1 MHIIKHKRVP
11 EGFQMVS
18 FDVKSLFTNLTLETT
33 INIILRRIYTNHEL
47 KTSLTI
53 KEMKG
58 LLLLC
63 TKNVHFTFN
72 GQICTQ
78 VDRVAM
84 GTPLAPLLSDI
95 FMIELEISL
104 ISNLRNTKF
113 WRRYVDD
120 TIYFA
125 KIGSIEHIRSVLNSF
140 HKNIQFTY
148 EVESN
153 AKLPF
158 LDMLLMLN
166 HNDITTTVYRKEVNS
181 DVYLQWDSITPVSW
195 EKGTLKTLVEREYL
209 ICSIPS
215 LLGKKLKLIR
225 TVFRNTTGY
234 PNWIINQV
242 FKQVKAKQRDP
253 MPNSNVSNEI
263 EAAQT
268 SNQTIVEKHDDKK
281 HLLMIPYQGGKGE
294 QVIKSVR
301 KTIKRLLPSNIKVS
315 FTKTTCNDNYIGDF
329 FY

>member
-153 AKLPF
+153 AKLP
-158 LDMLLMLN
+158 
-166 HNDITTTVYRKEVNS
+166 VYRKEVNS

-253 MPNSNVSNEI
+253 VSNSNV
-263 EAAQT
+263 
-268 SNQTIVEKHDDKK
+268 
-281 HLLMIPYQGGKGE
+281 
-294 QVIKSVR
+294 
-301 KTIKRLLPSNIKVS
+301 
-315 FTKTTCNDNYIGDF
+315 
-329 FY
+329 